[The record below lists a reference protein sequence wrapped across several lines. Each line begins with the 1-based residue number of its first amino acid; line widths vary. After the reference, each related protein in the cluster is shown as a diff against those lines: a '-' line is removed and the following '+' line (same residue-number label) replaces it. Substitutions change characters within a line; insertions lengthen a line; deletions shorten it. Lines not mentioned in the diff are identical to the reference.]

1 MDKLAEHRSGFS
13 IELFELLDTR
23 HTGQVPPESGLD
35 WAIANRIFF
44 LLIASGVVPLE
55 LVHPGHCEM
64 EALHQHFNESY

>member
-1 MDKLAEHRSGFS
+1 M
-13 IELFELLDTR
+13 
-23 HTGQVPPESGLD
+23 PPESGLD

-64 EALHQHFNESY
+64 EGLHQHFNESY